1 MNWFLDIGQETMIL
15 LSIICAIIA
24 LITVFKVDHCNKKI
38 NAGITLIILIGG
50 MLFATANTMKIS
62 DELYEAL
69 DETNINLPDQSGSI
83 GLSIC
88 GNILDSNNQICKEYL
103 HWKINSFKYEIE
115 RQMSNG
121 AKIKN
126 ILENNE

>member
-1 MNWFLDIGQETMIL
+1 MNWFLDIGQGTMIL

>member
-24 LITVFKVDHCNKKI
+24 LITVFKVDHYNKKI

-83 GLSIC
+83 GLSKCQYFLSYFRI
-88 GNILDSNNQICKEYL
+88 KKYL
-103 HWKINSFKYEIE
+103 KY
-115 RQMSNG
+115 
-121 AKIKN
+121 
-126 ILENNE
+126 